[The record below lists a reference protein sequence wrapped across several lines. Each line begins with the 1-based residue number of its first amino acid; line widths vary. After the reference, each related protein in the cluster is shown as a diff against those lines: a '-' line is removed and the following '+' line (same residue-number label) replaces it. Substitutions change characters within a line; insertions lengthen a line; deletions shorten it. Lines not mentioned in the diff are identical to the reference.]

1 MCFNEANEHEKTLST
16 IIRALRTS
24 KNEETMNALHGETVK
39 LHDGYISMHEC
50 RKYVF
55 HSTYT
60 HACTATYYI
69 KEVSMGSMGKFLKYK
84 LDFEQ

>member
-1 MCFNEANEHEKTLST
+1 
-16 IIRALRTS
+16 
-24 KNEETMNALHGETVK
+24 MNARHGETVK

-60 HACTATYYI
+60 HACTATDYI
-69 KEVSMGSMGKFLKYK
+69 KEVSKSLVEDILNCK
-84 LDFEQ
+84 LDFKYFQYRVADFQETKWCAANITIDNINPR